1 MKKCKGITL
10 IALVITIIVLLI
22 LAGVSLNLIAGEQ
35 GILKRATSAVD
46 KNKVET
52 VKEDVELVVADLG
65 TGYYE
70 EKYDKGSQ
78 NFSDVDDYIESQ
90 FGTNRE
96 MFDGSQAK
104 IKKKKVEVSQD
115 GKLVA
120 TGVLENGKILWDAN
134 PKEKPLPMEPTAV
147 FAKLYEDGTLI
158 LSSTD
163 YTDPDREVR
172 SDYGDIS
179 NSEEMPGWI
188 TIEEWNG
195 PRSSASSI
203 IIYDKI
209 APTSTKGWFIG
220 LKKEEISN
228 FENLNTSNVTN
239 MDYMFSACNDLTSLD
254 LSSFDTSNVTSMR
267 EMFAACYNLTS
278 LDLSSFNTSNVTNMD
293 YMFSACNDLTSLDL
307 SSFDTSN
314 VTNMSYMFNYCNSL
328 SNLNLSSFDTSNVTD
343 MERMFSYCSSL
354 TELDLSSFDISNVTD
369 MNNMFSQCENLEVI
383 WVRNQA
389 MKEKFESNANL
400 KFEIKPTR

>member
-1 MKKCKGITL
+1 MKKCRGITL

-22 LAGVSLNLIAGEQ
+22 LAGVSLNLIAGEE

-78 NFSDVDDYIESQ
+78 NFGDVDDYIESQ
-90 FGTNRE
+90 FGLNRE

-115 GKLVA
+115 GKLIA
-120 TGVLENGKILWDAN
+120 TGALENGKIIWDAN
-134 PKEKPLPMEPTAV
+134 PKEKEKPLPMEPTAV
-147 FAKLYEDGTLI
+147 FAKLYEDHTLI

-163 YTDPDREVR
+163 YTDPDREVS

-179 NSEEMPGWI
+179 NSEETPGWI
-188 TIEEWNG
+188 SIDDYLG
-195 PRSSASSI
+195 PSSSARSI
-203 IIYDKI
+203 IIHDKI
-209 APTSTKGWFIG
+209 APTSTKEWFMD
-220 LKKEEISN
+220 LQEEIIN

-239 MDYMFSACNDLTSLD
+239 MAYMFAACELRSLD
-254 LSSFDTSNVTSMR
+254 LSTFDTSKVTDMNSMFFWKNALR
-267 EMFAACYNLTS
+267 S
-278 LDLSSFNTSNVTNMD
+278 I
-293 YMFSACNDLTSLDL
+293 DL

-314 VTNMSYMFNYCNSL
+314 VTNMSRMFDDCSSL
-328 SNLNLSSFDTSNVTD
+328 TSLDLSSFDTSKVTD
-343 MERMFSYCSSL
+343 MNSMFFWNRDL
-354 TELDLSSFDISNVTD
+354 TSLDLSSFDISNVTN
-369 MNNMFSQCENLEVI
+369 MNSMFTKCDNLEVI

-389 MKEKFESNANL
+389 MKEKFESNSNL

>member
-1 MKKCKGITL
+1 MKKCRGITL

-78 NFSDVDDYIESQ
+78 NFGDVDDYIESQ
-90 FGTNRE
+90 FGINRE

-120 TGVLENGKILWDAN
+120 TGALENGKIIWDAS

-163 YTDPDREVR
+163 YTDPDREVSR
-172 SDYGDIS
+172 DYGDIS
-179 NSEEMPGWI
+179 DSEETPGWI
-188 TIEEWNG
+188 TIDGERG
-195 PRSSASSI
+195 PYSSAISI

-209 APTSTKGWFIG
+209 APTSTKELFMD
-220 LKKEEISN
+220 LRKEIIN
-228 FENLNTSNVTN
+228 FENLNTSNVTD
-239 MDYMFSACNDLTSLD
+239 MAFMFPSCDVSSLDLSSFDTSKVTDMERMFFWQSNLTSLD

-267 EMFAACYNLTS
+267 EMFNYCEN
-278 LDLSSFNTSNVTNMD
+278 
-293 YMFSACNDLTSLDL
+293 LTSLDL

-314 VTNMSYMFNYCNSL
+314 VTNMSSMFDDC
-328 SNLNLSSFDTSNVTD
+328 
-343 MERMFSYCSSL
+343 RSL
-354 TELDLSSFDISNVTD
+354 TSLDLSSFDISNVTNMRD
-369 MNNMFSQCENLEVI
+369 MFSGCSNLTVKVKDE
-383 WVRNQA
+383 A
-389 MKEKFESNANL
+389 TKSKFESNAGHSGVTFVVKNS
-400 KFEIKPTR
+400 